1 MYGQKRGD
9 NMSPRTGRPTDDP
22 KKIRLEVRLTEE
34 QSNMLTECARNMNLT
49 KTDVIVKGIQTIYQ
63 RSGRTNREK

>member
-1 MYGQKRGD
+1 
-9 NMSPRTGRPTDDP
+9 MSPRTGRPTDDP